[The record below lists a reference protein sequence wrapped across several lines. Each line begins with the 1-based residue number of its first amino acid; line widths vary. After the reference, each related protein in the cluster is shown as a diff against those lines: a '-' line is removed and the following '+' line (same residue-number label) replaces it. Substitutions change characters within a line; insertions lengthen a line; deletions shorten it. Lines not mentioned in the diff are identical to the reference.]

1 MSGRDAGRDIDNDP
15 VLDAAESVD
24 DAIVELEHVAGDDP
38 RIDEVER
45 LKDELIEIRDRL
57 FDLTEREVY

>member
-1 MSGRDAGRDIDNDP
+1 MIENDP

-24 DAIVELEHVAGDDP
+24 DAIVHLEHVVGDDL

-57 FDLTEREVY
+57 FDLTEREIH